1 MVLALMVAFVLDACG
16 EDTPA
21 ASNATSTT
29 TAPAATLAS
38 TTLASTSAVTTA
50 QTKTTTAATV
60 TATTPAAQKTS
71 VSTTTAPVAASG
83 ATAKWCSFLTKD
95 EAQVILEEPALEPTQ
110 RDVGPSTNCT
120 YKPVNT
126 VNLNFVVITYFN
138 SDYTQASFASTEQTV
153 ADALGIPA
161 KGVNGVGDKANS
173 FDRRLDVLKGSKY
186 FVVQVTN
193 GRLSVDQAVEKARAV
208 ALKVVQ
214 KL

>member
-1 MVLALMVAFVLDACG
+1 MALVVAFGLAACG

-21 ASNATSTT
+21 TSNVNSAT
-29 TAPAATLAS
+29 TAPAVTLAS
-38 TTLASTSAVTTA
+38 TTLAATSAATTVQTKITTA
-50 QTKTTTAATV
+50 AATV
-60 TATTPAAQKTS
+60 TAATTAAQKTS
-71 VSTTTAPVAASG
+71 VSTSTAPVAASG

-110 RDVGPSTNCT
+110 RDVGPSTICT

-138 SDYTQASFASTEQTV
+138 SDYTQASFASAEQTV
-153 ADALGIPA
+153 AEALGIPA
-161 KGVNGVGDKANS
+161 KAVTGVGDKANS
-173 FDRRLDVLKGSKY
+173 FDRRLDVLKGSRY
-186 FVVQVTN
+186 FVVQVIN
-193 GRLSVDQAVEKARAV
+193 SRLSVDQSVEKARVV